1 MVKGK
6 PNYSI
11 LDNLLEGCQIIDFD
25 FRYIYIND
33 EVAKQGRKSK
43 EEMLGHTMME
53 LYPGIETSPMF
64 SQLKQCMSDRKPV
77 TFENQFTYSDC
88 TTAWFELRMEP
99 VPEGVFILSCENSAL
114 KEIEKIPQRIIT
126 AAPFG
131 AHTYELYPDGR
142 LVLIGANK
150 AANEI
155 LGIDHSTLI
164 GKTIQEAFP
173 ALAQTEIPAI
183 YKRVAKEGTDY
194 KANEINYSE
203 NNISGSFEF
212 QAVQISQNRMTTFF
226 REITDLA
233 KAYDETL
240 VGWSRAMDFRDKET
254 ENHTQRVTDLTLQL
268 AQAIGIKMVDL
279 VHVRW
284 GALLHDMGK
293 LAVPDSI
300 LFKPDKLTD
309 AEWVIMRKHPEFA
322 YEMLSPVSFLLPALD
337 IPYCHHEKWDGTG
350 YPRGLKG
357 EEIPLAARLFAV
369 VDVWD
374 ALSSDRPYRKAWPQ
388 EKVLD
393 YIKEQSNTHFDPKI
407 VELFLSLMS
416 KKTTVI

>member
-337 IPYCHHEKWDGTG
+337 IPYCHHEKLDGTG